1 MSQKAIPKTL
11 KEHFQNFSSTET
23 LLWQQAMFLADVS
36 AHGLWQPSLQ
46 SGFMRQLARSC
57 SAQHCCHSCT
67 AVQALLRGSPDLLLH
82 LKTASFFT
90 MILFGLVHKNTEIS
104 SLFIPLLNYDKKSCQ
119 IDVYFSFLLQDTLV
133 TYKER
138 RKKMTPRVL
147 DTNAR

>member
-1 MSQKAIPKTL
+1 
-11 KEHFQNFSSTET
+11 
-23 LLWQQAMFLADVS
+23 
-36 AHGLWQPSLQ
+36 
-46 SGFMRQLARSC
+46 
-57 SAQHCCHSCT
+57 
-67 AVQALLRGSPDLLLH
+67 
-82 LKTASFFT
+82 